1 MAAWAA
7 EVSAP
12 RAALAVPK
20 HFPQPNASHDLR
32 GVGEWVEVVWM
43 DRLGRNT
50 EEGTENR
57 SVLCVRT
64 LRVPSHKHK
73 CFHSGRVAA
82 LLRTQVFQTMEERR
96 MKSEEDARAFVG
108 PSPAAPYSRAFK
120 LSCEDLLISS
130 FVFGV
135 SCQHLLRSVAELG
148 PKRSRC

>member
-1 MAAWAA
+1 MCADSLFRVRKGNLPFGAIRVAAWAA

-32 GVGEWVEVVWM
+32 GVGEWVEVGWK

-50 EEGTENR
+50 VVGTENR

-64 LRVPSHKHK
+64 LRVPSHKRK

-96 MKSEEDARAFVG
+96 MKSEEDARASCG
-108 PSPAAPYSRAFK
+108 SEPSGS
-120 LSCEDLLISS
+120 LLAR
-130 FVFGV
+130 VLML
-135 SCQHLLRSVAELG
+135 CLG
-148 PKRSRC
+148 KI